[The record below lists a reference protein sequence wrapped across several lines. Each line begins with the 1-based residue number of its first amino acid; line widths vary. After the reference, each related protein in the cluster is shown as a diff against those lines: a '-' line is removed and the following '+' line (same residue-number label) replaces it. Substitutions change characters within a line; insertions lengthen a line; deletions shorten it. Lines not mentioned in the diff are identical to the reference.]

1 MAYNYRYRPTVG
13 HPKSESTVILYF
25 IDYDSYGWPSFGVD
39 NSNNDIWSV
48 PDYIGAGTR
57 QRDLAGVKDEGDEYT
72 FLERSIIN
80 ERLLRS
86 EAYFDIR
93 PYDFA
98 GTVNFEFEPEG
109 LPTIVDEERSDDQYP
124 NDLLKVRHLARS
136 DNGELDWIDWTG
148 SSFGSSMTYNYS
160 VLNERYGTQV
170 DPVEED
176 FQNLLYLIKE
186 NKPEH
191 LKGIVIVPLK
201 SKYTQSVQGNF
212 TFSNPLFV
220 ERLRLLQQRIE
231 QEELQDLFV
240 ITEPQWTGE
249 NNTVSSGG
257 DDMQGCCPYSYDQVF
272 KFDCPF
278 QFPSV
283 DPTQNPD
290 PNAPLEQ
297 NSTCSDGELDTL
309 DFDIDEWSV
318 WC

>member
-1 MAYNYRYRPTVG
+1 
-13 HPKSESTVILYF
+13 
-25 IDYDSYGWPSFGVD
+25 
-39 NSNNDIWSV
+39 
-48 PDYIGAGTR
+48 
-57 QRDLAGVKDEGDEYT
+57 
-72 FLERSIIN
+72 
-80 ERLLRS
+80 
-86 EAYFDIR
+86 
-93 PYDFA
+93 
-98 GTVNFEFEPEG
+98 
-109 LPTIVDEERSDDQYP
+109 
-124 NDLLKVRHLARS
+124 
-136 DNGELDWIDWTG
+136 
-148 SSFGSSMTYNYS
+148 
-160 VLNERYGTQV
+160 
-170 DPVEED
+170 
-176 FQNLLYLIKE
+176 LLYLIKE

-309 DFDIDEWSV
+309 DFDIDEWGQPSGNICPRAYLGFGFQGGAFAESFYGCKATSPSGFDEFTSSIDGQCGANVYLETDCNTDTCTTPSGAYDGSV
-318 WC
+318 CHCKGNT